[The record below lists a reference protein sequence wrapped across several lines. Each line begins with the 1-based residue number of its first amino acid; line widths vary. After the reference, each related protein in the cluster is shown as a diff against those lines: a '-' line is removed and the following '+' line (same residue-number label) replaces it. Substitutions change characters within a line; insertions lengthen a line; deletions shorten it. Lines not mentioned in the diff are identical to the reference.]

1 MLFSLVE
8 ALFVLIKELN
18 LLIKQSL
25 SKFGR
30 LLDTQTGFCD
40 ECLKLGSV
48 IRVAFRSTHDCSLQ
62 TAKIGVKHDI
72 NIFVVQGLGVLRV
85 GHPLLGL
92 CDDDFGLLHALMF
105 PAHDVVVYFAR
116 RVVLDRLL
124 GGTLL
129 MTWASAQKRGL
140 MKIPFRALLGYGGA
154 LACELK
160 R

>member
-8 ALFVLIKELN
+8 IPLVLIKELN
-18 LLIKQSL
+18 LLIKQPL
-25 SKFGR
+25 SQFGR
-30 LLDTQTGFCD
+30 LLDTQTGVCD

-72 NIFVVQGLGVLRV
+72 NIFVVQALGVLRV

-92 CDDDFGLLHALMF
+92 GDDHFGLLHTLML
-105 PAHDVVVYFAR
+105 PAHNVVVYLAR

-124 GGTLL
+124 GG
-129 MTWASAQKRGL
+129 A
-140 MKIPFRALLGYGGA
+140 
-154 LACELK
+154 
-160 R
+160 